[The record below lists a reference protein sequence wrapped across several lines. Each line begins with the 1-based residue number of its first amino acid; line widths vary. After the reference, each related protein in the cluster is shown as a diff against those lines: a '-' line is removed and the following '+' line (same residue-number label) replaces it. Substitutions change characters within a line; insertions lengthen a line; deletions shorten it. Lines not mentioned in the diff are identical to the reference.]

1 MGLILWGEKLIGSI
15 KDFQEVRLSKG
26 LATELEEV
34 SLEVKTDAIIEM
46 LSKGIL
52 LSHHLHHLLLLSLQK
67 VNRVVILL
75 ATHLQTQMR
84 KGSQK

>member
-1 MGLILWGEKLIGSI
+1 
-15 KDFQEVRLSKG
+15 VRLSKG

-46 LSKGIL
+46 LSRWIL

>member
-26 LATELEEV
+26 LVIELEEV

-46 LSKGIL
+46 MSREIL
-52 LSHHLHHLLLLSLQK
+52 HSHHLHHLLLLSLQK

>member
-1 MGLILWGEKLIGSI
+1 MIGSI
-15 KDFQEVRLSKG
+15 SDFQEVRLSKG

-34 SLEVKTDAIIEM
+34 SYEAKTDAIIEM
-46 LSKGIL
+46 LSRGIL
-52 LSHHLHHLLLLSLQK
+52 LSHHLHLLLLSLQK

>member
-1 MGLILWGEKLIGSI
+1 MIGSI

-46 LSKGIL
+46 LSRGIL
-52 LSHHLHHLLLLSLQK
+52 LSHDLHHLLLLSLQK

-75 ATHLQTQMR
+75 ATHLQTQIR